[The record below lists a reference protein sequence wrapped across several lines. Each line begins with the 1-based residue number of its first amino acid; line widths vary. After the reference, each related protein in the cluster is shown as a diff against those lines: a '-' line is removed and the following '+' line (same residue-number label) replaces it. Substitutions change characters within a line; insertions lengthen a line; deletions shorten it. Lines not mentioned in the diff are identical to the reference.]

1 MTTDQSLTVEL
12 IRIFYGE
19 ASKLSQ
25 GVARLGKRFSVLGK
39 REISWVLRYLV
50 LGLLGCLVTQFLE
63 RRFLFVRLI
72 TGAKLFLVEK
82 INSFVELSKIYSRVS
97 CMNCSAVLVWR
108 KSSLV
113 TFGTSDDGG
122 LQVNLHIPG
131 CLISDKQN
139 HIKEP

>member
-50 LGLLGCLVTQFLE
+50 LGRREVTWLLGYPVVGEEIFFCETDHWCEV
-63 RRFLFVRLI
+63 I
-72 TGAKLFLVEK
+72 
-82 INSFVELSKIYSRVS
+82 S
-97 CMNCSAVLVWR
+97 CG
-108 KSSLV
+108 KS
-113 TFGTSDDGG
+113 
-122 LQVNLHIPG
+122 
-131 CLISDKQN
+131 
-139 HIKEP
+139 